1 MGLISR
7 EIIQTRIWPD
17 EQTVQKIGNYKE
29 VFPITVF
36 DAVKKEINSE
46 ETLTQIIETMQLLL
60 NSKQQKLPAKSAN
73 KLVTYGGREGEVGS
87 IGITTTINTESG
99 QTRNDLIPT
108 EKAVADYLVNLGFVN
123 EEGEIDSER
132 KIRWANVIG
141 RPLWYNSTGH
151 AQDGFMTQ
159 DAVTT
164 ELEQIRA
171 RINSIDLADS
181 VSLLTQ
187 DLTTHLANRNNPH
200 QVTLEQLNGVSVTA
214 FTTHTEDTN
223 NPHNVTKSQLGLE
236 NVNNTSDLDKPI
248 STAVQTVLTQLRD
261 SITSLENDLE
271 QFTVINARLSALE
284 LHIED
289 TNNPH
294 QVTLEQLNG
303 VSVTAFNEHLNDFNN
318 PHRIT
323 KFQVNLGNVDNTS
336 DLDKPISTATQTELD
351 LINSTISDINDEIEI
366 IEEQQAA
373 LITTEQLEDS
383 IITTTKLANDSV
395 TVDKIQ
401 SASDNQLMISRNNE
415 VVWDT
420 ISEANLKTN
429 SVSTNKIQDL
439 AITTSKI
446 ANGNIDS
453 NKLASDITLFG
464 NPTRFSS
471 LELDDNSN
479 SLVTSEWVNSQN
491 FGTDRIIDRSITGDK
506 LFTTDLENSV
516 LTVSEAN
523 SSPIYSKVT
532 HQMLNDFIIEANN
545 IKNLNVTELK
555 LADSSVS
562 TVKLQDSSVV
572 NSKLAD
578 SSVSTDKLAVSSV
591 TSEKIF
597 KAEQSGMVLISDGTK
612 HPVYKRLTDQDVDL
626 TDQSIPVN
634 KLESIDQPDRVLAV
648 ITNNTDPI
656 WTKVNSDM
664 LRDKIVDGS
673 KLFTSPV
680 SNRVLAVETMY
691 EDAFYTQVNTEM
703 IKDNA
708 INSDK
713 IAEGSI
719 FYDHLGSTLLES
731 DFVATKNIQDE
742 AVTGVKLFRSE
753 LPNRV
758 IGTIGDPYSPP
769 RWVQV
774 NRDMIRDEA
783 VNGDK
788 LWMSGITENPYR
800 VIGVTGPDV
809 PPEYLMITGDF
820 IVNDSIPGNK
830 LMTNLQLTGTPTIEI
845 DPPVNSRDHSI
856 PTTGW
861 ISDKMEAFQQ
871 QIDRAIANMSVGLV
885 GDLPIATEEE
895 ITNAVDDIWD
905 DNENS

>member
-17 EQTVQKIGNYKE
+17 EQATQKIGNYKE

-46 ETLTQIIETMQLLL
+46 ITLTQIIETMQLLID
-60 NSKQQKLPAKSAN
+60 SKQQKLPAKSAN
-73 KLVTYGGREGEVGS
+73 KIVTYGGREGEVGS

-108 EKAVADYLVNLGFVN
+108 EKAIADYLVNLGFVN

-164 ELEQIRA
+164 ELEQIIA
-171 RINSIDLADS
+171 RINAIDLADD
-181 VSLLTQ
+181 VSALTQ
-187 DLTTHLANRNNPH
+187 NLTTHLTNRNNPH
-200 QVTLEQLNGVSVTA
+200 QVTLEQLNGVSTTA
-214 FTTHTEDTN
+214 FTNHTENTL
-223 NPHNVTKSQLGLE
+223 NPHNVTKAQLGLE
-236 NVNNTSDLDKPI
+236 NVNNTADLDKPI
-248 STAVQTVLTQLRD
+248 STAVQNVLTQLSD
-261 SITSLENDLE
+261 SITELENALE
-271 QFTVINARLSALE
+271 QFVVVNTRLGALE
-284 LHIED
+284 DHILD

-294 QVTLEQLNG
+294 QVTLAQLNG
-303 VSVTAFNEHLNDFNN
+303 VSVTTFTEHLNDFDN
-318 PHRIT
+318 PHRVT
-323 KFQVNLGNVDNTS
+323 KFQVNLGNVDNTA
-336 DLDKPISTATQTELD
+336 DLDKPISTATQAEID
-351 LINSTISDINDEIEI
+351 LINSAISDINGEIEI
-366 IEEQQAA
+366 IEEQQAT
-373 LITTEQLEDS
+373 LITTEQLENS
-383 IITTTKLANDSV
+383 IITSDKLANDSV
-395 TVDKIQ
+395 TLDKIQ

-420 ISEANLKTN
+420 ISEASLKTN

-439 AITTSKI
+439 AITTPKI

-453 NKLASDITLFG
+453 NKLASDIVLFG

-471 LELDDNSN
+471 LELNDDSD
-479 SLVTSEWVNSQN
+479 SIVTSEWVNSQN

-506 LFTTDLENSV
+506 LFTTNLENSV
-516 LTVSEAN
+516 LTVTEAN

-532 HQMLNDFIIEANN
+532 HLMLNDSIIETNN
-545 IKNLNVTELK
+545 IKNLNVTEAK
-555 LADSSVS
+555 LGDNSVS
-562 TVKLQDSSVV
+562 TVKLQDNSVT
-572 NSKLAD
+572 NSKIIDAAIT
-578 SSVSTDKLAVSSV
+578 TDKVAVSSI
-591 TSEKIF
+591 TSDKIF
-597 KAEQSGMVLISDGTK
+597 KADQAGKVLISDGTK
-612 HPVYKRLTDQDVDL
+612 HPVYKRLTEQDVDL
-626 TDQSIPVN
+626 TVQSIPVN

-703 IKDNA
+703 IKDDA
-708 INSDK
+708 VTSDK
-713 IAEGSI
+713 IAEGYI
-719 FYDHLGSTLLES
+719 LYDHLGSTLLES
-731 DFVATKNIQDE
+731 DFVATENIQNE

-788 LWMSGITENPYR
+788 LWTSGISENPYR

-820 IVNDSIPGNK
+820 IVNNSIPANK
-830 LMTNLQLTGTPTIEI
+830 LMSNLQLGGTPSIEI
-845 DPPVNSRDHSI
+845 DPPSNSRDHSI
-856 PTTGW
+856 PSTGW
-861 ISDKMEAFQQ
+861 INAKLDAIQLD
-871 QIDRAIANMSVGLV
+871 IDTLTQAINNSLV
-885 GDLPIATEEE
+885 GNLPIATENE
-895 ITNAVDDIWD
+895 INAAVDDIWSSGG
-905 DNENS
+905 NN